1 MLRQNGFVR
10 SCITGQSLAGY
21 AVVIVLEDMIWD

>member
-10 SCITGQSLAGY
+10 SCITGQGQAGC
-21 AVVIVLEDMIWD
+21 AVVTVLGDMIWD